1 MNEDFPTFFFDCPSV
16 TTRVDSRQTLEALL
30 VILTAYYSDRSEAR
44 LYLLG
49 ALTYREP
56 ITEAAG
62 IATFGYDDKVG
73 VPTLGEW
80 LAERGV
86 TVE

>member
-1 MNEDFPTFFFDCPSV
+1 MSADFPTFFFDCPSV
-16 TTRVDSRQTLEALL
+16 TTRVNSRQTLEALL
-30 VILTAYYSDRSEAR
+30 VILSAYYSDRGEAR

-62 IATFGYDDKVG
+62 IATFGYGTDVDR
-73 VPTLGEW
+73 PTLGEW
-80 LAERGV
+80 LAKRGV
-86 TVE
+86 TIE

>member
-1 MNEDFPTFFFDCPSV
+1 M

-30 VILTAYYSDRSEAR
+30 VILTAYYSDRGEAR
-44 LYLLG
+44 LYLSD

-62 IATFGYDDKVG
+62 IATFGYGTDVDM
-73 VPTLGEW
+73 PTLGKW